1 MVALVVVV
9 VVVVVVVMVVS
20 APSQIDSDQAAPL
33 ARPCPPADGT
43 VCVCVG
49 PRRRLCD
56 GRYCGVAITLLR
68 GRIIA
73 GPAPQ

>member
-43 VCVCVG
+43 VCVCVWARAAG
-49 PRRRLCD
+49 SAMA
-56 GRYCGVAITLLR
+56 V
-68 GRIIA
+68 IA
-73 GPAPQ
+73 GSQ